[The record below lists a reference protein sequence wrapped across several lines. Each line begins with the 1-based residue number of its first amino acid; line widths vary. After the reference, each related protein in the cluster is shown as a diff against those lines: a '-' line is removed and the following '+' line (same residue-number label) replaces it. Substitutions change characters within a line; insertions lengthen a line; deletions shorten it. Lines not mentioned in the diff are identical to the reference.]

1 MSEDIRERLMRF
13 AEQDNVIWDA
23 VYEIENLRTLL
34 RQQEL
39 ATEQW
44 WFLASQY
51 RNSLDHAGCV
61 KGKRCRFCAMFHRNQ
76 QLYGPNPGE

>member
-1 MSEDIRERLMRF
+1 MSDDIRERLMRF

-44 WFLASQY
+44 WFFGFAVPEQS
-51 RNSLDHAGCV
+51 
-61 KGKRCRFCAMFHRNQ
+61 
-76 QLYGPNPGE
+76 